1 MLQLAPNKKTAVPI
15 TRGIPDLRWAQT
27 AEYGYTPNPVL
38 KRTFLAV
45 AVDLP
50 DPNGPHGS

>member
-15 TRGIPDLRWAQT
+15 TRGMPDLRWAQT